1 MGALAELEAAVA
13 EVPSAVVAFSGG
25 VDSSVVAA
33 AAARVLGERAIA
45 VTAVS
50 AALASG
56 ELEGARALASAI
68 GIEHQVVATHELSRE
83 GYRRNGRDRC
93 YHCKVELYEVLE
105 TVAERRGLATVFSGA
120 NADDLGD
127 WRPGLRAAAERGVRH
142 PLVEAGLG
150 KAEVRAIARELGLPN
165 AAKPASPC
173 LSSRLPYGTP
183 VEVPTLRQVDR
194 AETALKRL
202 GYREL
207 RVRHFGSLARVEL
220 GPDDLRRATRVEGR
234 RALEDAVCASGYAE
248 VRVEPLV
255 SGSLNRLGRS
265 LPIVGT

>member
-1 MGALAELEAAVA
+1 MGAIAELEATLAG
-13 EVPSAVVAFSGG
+13 VPSAVVAFSGG

-33 AAARVLGERAIA
+33 AAARVLGDRAVA

-50 AALASG
+50 PALASG
-56 ELEGARALASAI
+56 ELDGARAVAQAI
-68 GIEHQVVATHELSRE
+68 GIEHQAVATHELSSE

-93 YHCKVELYEVLE
+93 YHCKVELYEVLDA
-105 TVAERRGLATVFSGA
+105 VARRRGLAAVLSGA

-150 KAEVRAIARELGLPN
+150 KVEVRAIARDLGLPN

-194 AETALKRL
+194 AESALKRL
-202 GYREL
+202 GFRDL
-207 RVRHFGSLARVEL
+207 RVRHFGPLARVEL
-220 GPDDLRRATRVEGR
+220 GPEDLPRATTVEGR
-234 RALEDAVCASGYAE
+234 RALEDAVRAAGYAE
-248 VRVEPLV
+248 VRVEPFV
-255 SGSLNRLGRS
+255 SGSLNRIGRP